1 MGWLGSLFRLG
12 VVGVILM
19 IGGAGVLFLMLRE
32 IVRSKRM
39 RKIIFF
45 GGAILF
51 FILVFLFGPRWN
63 PM

>member
-1 MGWLGSLFRLG
+1 MGWWSLFVRAG
-12 VVGVILM
+12 FMGVILM

-32 IVRSKRM
+32 IIRSKRA

-45 GGAILF
+45 AMAILLF
-51 FILVFLFGPRWN
+51 VLVLLFGPRWN